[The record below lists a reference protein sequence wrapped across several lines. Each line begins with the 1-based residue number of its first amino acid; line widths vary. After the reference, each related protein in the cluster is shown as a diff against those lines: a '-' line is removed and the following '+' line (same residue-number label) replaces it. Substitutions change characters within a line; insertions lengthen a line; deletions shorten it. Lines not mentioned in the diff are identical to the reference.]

1 MNHKVKIVEHLIIG
15 HYNWVQDASVKKE
28 IRLAKEMIQ
37 EKLKPSQH
45 PGGSKED
52 NIGKFCISY
61 CWDPAFIKNVINFP
75 VNRIFENKTRWDR
88 YIFFTVLRFI
98 A

>member
-15 HYNWVQDASVKKE
+15 HHNWVQDASVKKE

-52 NIGKFCISY
+52 NRGKFCVSY
-61 CWDPAFIKNVINFP
+61 CKDHAYIKNEINFTQ
-75 VNRIFENKTRWDR
+75 NK
-88 YIFFTVLRFI
+88 IGFP
-98 A
+98 